1 MDLEAGFYFF
11 PACRGIETLFAA
23 LLFPGGSPN
32 KSARRYQL
40 WPRTKEKGE
49 GLAQGTH
56 FVSENHEPAALT
68 PN

>member
-11 PACRGIETLFAA
+11 SVCCGIETLFAA
-23 LLFPGGSPN
+23 LLFPGCGADEC
-32 KSARRYQL
+32 ARRYQL

-56 FVSENHEPAALT
+56 FVSENQEPAALT